1 MLHFA
6 AVQSLNIKLELTDM
20 HLAVYTLLMLKQHH
34 IQLHCMCNIIHV
46 YAKTSAYKIYYKLV
60 A

>member
-20 HLAVYTLLMLKQHH
+20 HLAVYT
-34 IQLHCMCNIIHV
+34 ID
-46 YAKTSAYKIYYKLV
+46 AKTASYSIKLHV
-60 A
+60 